1 MEFLRALNIEQSRRQ
16 LVPSLYV
23 IQGNGQGSHFDLT
36 ELASSSDD
44 RVIGIGREKGNDI
57 TVEDHEASRRHAEIR
72 KHNDTYSLTDL
83 DSSNGT
89 FLNNCRIAE
98 AELKSG
104 DRIQIGRTL
113 FLYSHGEGGHLP
125 PANVEIVGTESGDDG
140 SRIIAA
146 VPDKLGPN
154 LPPLPQDDTQN
165 HWLVQAQNNLD
176 VMYRTALAV
185 SHTLDIDD
193 LLDRILQLVFDWVE
207 ADRGC
212 IMLREEET
220 GQLITK
226 ARRDREAGTKSSMT
240 ISRTIL
246 DYVLE
251 RHEGVLTSNA
261 QGDDRFR
268 SGQSVLRT
276 GVHEA
281 ICVPMQGRYGQIGV
295 LYVDTLT
302 PLGEVMASGGQRFT
316 DEHLKLMV
324 AIGHQAALAV
334 EDTTYYSA
342 MVQSERLAAV
352 GQTIATL
359 SHHIKN
365 ILQGIHGGSYL
376 VEMGLDKN
384 DLGVTDKGWGIVRRN
399 QQKISSLVM
408 DMLSFSK
415 DRKPEPSPS
424 DIPALLAEIIETVKQ
439 RAEDAAISV
448 HCKTPDNF
456 PVLLCDTEALS
467 RAILNVVTN
476 AIDAVE
482 ELSDGTV
489 NITTEIDEKREV
501 VHVRVTDNGP
511 GIPAETLPDIFNLF
525 VSTKGAK
532 GTGLGLTVSQK
543 ILREHGGDISVE
555 SNATHGTCFTLSFPL
570 ILSDQTTTGTRGTVT
585 DMQLPADFDASI
597 TP

>member
-1 MEFLRALNIEQSRRQ
+1 M
-16 LVPSLYV
+16 PSLYV

-36 ELASSSDD
+36 ELVSSSDT

-72 KHNDTYSLTDL
+72 KYNDTYSLADL

-302 PLGEVMASGGQRFT
+302 PLGEVMASGGQRFS

-415 DRKPEPSPS
+415 DRKPEPIPS

-482 ELSDGTV
+482 EQSDGTV

-555 SNATHGTCFTLSFPL
+555 STATHGTCFTLSFPL

>member
-1 MEFLRALNIEQSRRQ
+1 M
-16 LVPSLYV
+16 PSIYV
-23 IQGNGQGSHFDLT
+23 IQGSGQGSHFDLA
-36 ELASSSDD
+36 ELISSSDE
-44 RVIGIGREKGNDI
+44 RVVGIGREKGNDI

-72 KHNDTYSLTDL
+72 KRNDTYFLADL

-89 FLNNCRIAE
+89 FLNNCRISE

-113 FLYSHGEGGHLP
+113 FLYSKGESGHLP
-125 PANVEIVGTESGDDG
+125 PANVEIIGTESDGDG

-165 HWLVQAQNNLD
+165 HWLAQAQNNLD

-226 ARRDREAGTKSSMT
+226 ARRDRVAGTKSSMT

-295 LYVDTLT
+295 LYVDTVT
-302 PLGEVMASGGQRFT
+302 PLGEVMASGGQHFS

-334 EDTTYYSA
+334 EDTRYYSA

-399 QQKISSLVM
+399 QHKISSLVM

-424 DIPALLAEIIETVKQ
+424 DIPALLAEIVETVKQ
-439 RAEDAAISV
+439 RAEDAGISV
-448 HCKTPDNF
+448 HCTAPDNF
-456 PVLLCDTEALS
+456 PVILCDTEALS

-482 ELSDGTV
+482 ERADGKV
-489 NITTEIDEKREV
+489 DITTEIDGEREV
-501 VHVRVTDNGP
+501 VQVRVTDNGP
-511 GIPAETLPDIFNLF
+511 GIPAETLPHIFNLF

-543 ILREHGGDISVE
+543 ILREHGGSISVE
-555 SNATHGTCFTLSFPL
+555 STATHGTCFTLSFPL
-570 ILSDQTTTGTRGTVT
+570 LFSDQAASGGRGTVT
-585 DMQLPADFDASI
+585 DAQLPSDFDASI
-597 TP
+597 AP

>member
-1 MEFLRALNIEQSRRQ
+1 M
-16 LVPSLYV
+16 PSLYV

-72 KHNDTYSLTDL
+72 KQNDIYSLADL

-193 LLDRILQLVFDWVE
+193 LLDRILQLVFDWVG

-240 ISRTIL
+240 ISHTIL

-281 ICVPMQGRYGQIGV
+281 ICVPMQGRYGRIGV

-482 ELSDGTV
+482 EQSDGTV

-511 GIPAETLPDIFNLF
+511 GIPEETLPDIFNLF

-555 SNATHGTCFTLSFPL
+555 STATHGTCFTLSFPL

>member
-1 MEFLRALNIEQSRRQ
+1 M
-16 LVPSLYV
+16 PSLYV

-36 ELASSSDD
+36 ELVSSRDD

-482 ELSDGTV
+482 EQSDGTV

-511 GIPAETLPDIFNLF
+511 GIPEETLPDIFNLF

-555 SNATHGTCFTLSFPL
+555 STATHGTCFTLSFPL

>member
-1 MEFLRALNIEQSRRQ
+1 MEFLRVLNIEQSGRQ

-36 ELASSSDD
+36 ELVSSSDD

-57 TVEDHEASRRHAEIR
+57 TVEDHEVSRRHAEIR
-72 KHNDTYSLTDL
+72 KHNDNYYLADL

-89 FLNNCRIAE
+89 FLNNYRIAE
-98 AELKSG
+98 AEIKSG
-104 DRIQIGRTL
+104 DRIRIGRTL

-165 HWLVQAQNNLD
+165 RWLVQAQNNLD

-295 LYVDTLT
+295 LYVDTIT
-302 PLGEVMASGGQRFT
+302 PLGDVMASGGQRFT
-316 DEHLKLMV
+316 DEHLKLIV

-482 ELSDGTV
+482 EQPDGTV

-511 GIPAETLPDIFNLF
+511 GIQAETLPDIFNLF

-555 SNATHGTCFTLSFPL
+555 STATHGTCFTLSFPL

>member
-1 MEFLRALNIEQSRRQ
+1 MIIEQFGRQ

-23 IQGNGQGSHFDLT
+23 IQGNGQGSHFDLAQ
-36 ELASSSDD
+36 LIASSNGH
-44 RVIGIGREKGNDI
+44 VIGIGREKGNDI
-57 TVEDHEASRRHAEIR
+57 AVEDHEASRRHAEIR
-72 KHNDTYSLTDL
+72 KHNDTFVLTDL

-89 FLNNCRIAE
+89 FLNNGRISE

-113 FLYSHGEGGHLP
+113 FLYSQGESGHLP
-125 PANVEIVGTESGDDG
+125 SANVEIVGTESGNDG

-146 VPDKLGPN
+146 VPDKLGPD

-176 VMYRTALAV
+176 VMYRTALAA

-193 LLDRILQLVFDWVE
+193 LLDRILHLVFDWVE

-302 PLGEVMASGGQRFT
+302 PLGEAMTSGGQRFS

-384 DLGVTDKGWGIVRRN
+384 DLGITDKGWGIVRRN
-399 QQKISSLVM
+399 QHKISSLVM

-424 DIPALLAEIIETVKQ
+424 DIPALLADIVETVKQ
-439 RAEDAAISV
+439 RAEDGGISV
-448 HCKTPDNF
+448 RCQTPDDF
-456 PVLLCDTEALS
+456 PVLLCDAEALS

-482 ELSDGTV
+482 EQSNGTV
-489 NITTEIDEKREV
+489 DITTELDEKREV
-501 VHVRVTDNGP
+501 VQVRVTDNGP

-555 SNATHGTCFTLSFPL
+555 STATHGTCFTLSFPL
-570 ILSDQTTTGTRGTVT
+570 LSSEQTTTGNRGTVT
-585 DMQLPADFDASI
+585 DVPLPSDFDASI

>member
-1 MEFLRALNIEQSRRQ
+1 M
-16 LVPSLYV
+16 PSLYV

-36 ELASSSDD
+36 ELVSSSDD

-72 KHNDTYSLTDL
+72 KQNDIYSLADL

-424 DIPALLAEIIETVKQ
+424 DVPALLAEIIETVKQ

-482 ELSDGTV
+482 EQSDGTV

-555 SNATHGTCFTLSFPL
+555 STATHGTCFTLSFPL

>member
-1 MEFLRALNIEQSRRQ
+1 MIIEQFGRQ

-23 IQGNGQGSHFDLT
+23 IQGNGQGSHFDLAQ
-36 ELASSSDD
+36 LISSSNGH
-44 RVIGIGREKGNDI
+44 VIGIGREKGNDI
-57 TVEDHEASRRHAEIR
+57 AVEDHEASRRHAEIR
-72 KHNDTYSLTDL
+72 KHNDTFVLTDL

-89 FLNNCRIAE
+89 FLNNGRISE
-98 AELKSG
+98 VELKSG

-113 FLYSHGEGGHLP
+113 FLYSQGENGHLP
-125 PANVEIVGTESGDDG
+125 SANVEIVGTESGNDG

-146 VPDKLGPN
+146 VPDKLGPD
-154 LPPLPQDDTQN
+154 LPPLPHDDTQN

-176 VMYRTALAV
+176 VMYRTALAA

-193 LLDRILQLVFDWVE
+193 LLDRILHLVFDWVE

-302 PLGEVMASGGQRFT
+302 PLGEAMASGGQRFS

-384 DLGVTDKGWGIVRRN
+384 DLGITDKGWGIVRRN
-399 QQKISSLVM
+399 QHKISSLVM

-415 DRKPEPSPS
+415 DRKPDPSPS
-424 DIPALLAEIIETVKQ
+424 DIPALLADIVETVKQ
-439 RAEDAAISV
+439 RAEDGGISV

-456 PVLLCDTEALS
+456 PVLLCDAEALS

-482 ELSDGTV
+482 EQSNGTV
-489 NITTEIDEKREV
+489 DITTELDEKREV
-501 VHVRVTDNGP
+501 VQVRVTDNGP

-555 SNATHGTCFTLSFPL
+555 SSATHGTCFTLSFPL
-570 ILSDQTTTGTRGTVT
+570 LLSEQTTTGNRGTVT
-585 DMQLPADFDASI
+585 DVPLPSDFDASI

>member
-1 MEFLRALNIEQSRRQ
+1 M
-16 LVPSLYV
+16 PSLYV

-36 ELASSSDD
+36 ELVSSSDD

-72 KHNDTYSLTDL
+72 KYNDTYSLADL
-83 DSSNGT
+83 NSSNGT

-511 GIPAETLPDIFNLF
+511 GIPEETLPDIFNLF

-555 SNATHGTCFTLSFPL
+555 STATHGTCFTLSFPL
-570 ILSDQTTTGTRGTVT
+570 ILSDQTTTGTRGTVA

>member
-1 MEFLRALNIEQSRRQ
+1 M
-16 LVPSLYV
+16 PSIYV
-23 IQGNGQGSHFDLT
+23 IQGSGQGSHFDLA
-36 ELASSSDD
+36 ELISSSDE
-44 RVIGIGREKGNDI
+44 RVVGIGREKGNDI

-72 KHNDTYSLTDL
+72 KRNDTYFLADL

-89 FLNNCRIAE
+89 FLNNCRISE

-113 FLYSHGEGGHLP
+113 FLYSQGESGHLP
-125 PANVEIVGTESGDDG
+125 PANVEIIGRESGDDG

-146 VPDKLGPN
+146 VPDKLGPD

-165 HWLVQAQNNLD
+165 HWLAQAQNNLD

-226 ARRDREAGTKSSMT
+226 ARRDRVAGTKSSMT

-295 LYVDTLT
+295 LYVDTVT
-302 PLGEVMASGGQRFT
+302 PLGEVMASGGQHFS

-334 EDTTYYSA
+334 EDTRYYSA

-399 QQKISSLVM
+399 QHKISSLVM

-424 DIPALLAEIIETVKQ
+424 DIPALLAEIVETVKQ
-439 RAEDAAISV
+439 RAEDAGISV
-448 HCKTPDNF
+448 HCTAPDNF
-456 PVLLCDTEALS
+456 PVILCDTEALS

-482 ELSDGTV
+482 ERADGKV
-489 NITTEIDEKREV
+489 DITTEIDGEREV
-501 VHVRVTDNGP
+501 VQVRVTDNGP
-511 GIPAETLPDIFNLF
+511 GIPAETLPHIFNLF

-543 ILREHGGDISVE
+543 ILREHGGSISVE
-555 SNATHGTCFTLSFPL
+555 STATHGTCFTLSFPL
-570 ILSDQTTTGTRGTVT
+570 LFSDQAASGGRGTVT
-585 DMQLPADFDASI
+585 DAQLPSDFDASI
-597 TP
+597 AP

>member
-72 KHNDTYSLTDL
+72 KQNDIYSLADL

-482 ELSDGTV
+482 EQSDGTV

-511 GIPAETLPDIFNLF
+511 GIPEETLPDIFNLF

-555 SNATHGTCFTLSFPL
+555 STATHGTCFTLSFPL

>member
-1 MEFLRALNIEQSRRQ
+1 MNHERALNIEQSRRQ
-16 LVPSLYV
+16 LVPSIYV
-23 IQGNGQGSHFDLT
+23 IQGSGQGSHFDLA
-36 ELASSSDD
+36 ELISSSDE
-44 RVIGIGREKGNDI
+44 RVVGIGREKGNDI

-72 KHNDTYSLTDL
+72 KCNDNYFLTDL
-83 DSSNGT
+83 ESSNGT
-89 FLNNCRIAE
+89 FLNNCRISE

-113 FLYSHGEGGHLP
+113 FLYSQGESGHLP
-125 PANVEIVGTESGDDG
+125 PANVEIIGTESGDDG

-165 HWLVQAQNNLD
+165 HWLAQAQNNLD

-295 LYVDTLT
+295 LYVDTVT
-302 PLGEVMASGGQRFT
+302 PLGEVMASGGQHFS
-316 DEHLKLMV
+316 DEHLKLMI

-334 EDTTYYSA
+334 EDTRYYSA

-399 QQKISSLVM
+399 QHKISSLVM

-424 DIPALLAEIIETVKQ
+424 DIPALLAEIVETVKQ
-439 RAEDAAISV
+439 RAEDAGISV
-448 HCKTPDNF
+448 HCKAPDNF
-456 PVLLCDTEALS
+456 PVILCDTEALS

-482 ELSDGTV
+482 ERADGTV
-489 NITTEIDEKREV
+489 DITTEIDGEREV
-501 VHVRVTDNGP
+501 VQVRVTDNGP
-511 GIPAETLPDIFNLF
+511 GIPAETLPHIFNLF

-543 ILREHGGDISVE
+543 ILREHGGSISVE
-555 SNATHGTCFTLSFPL
+555 SSATHGTCFTLSFPL
-570 ILSDQTTTGTRGTVT
+570 LFAEQTTASKRYSHRCTATG
-585 DMQLPADFDASI
+585 
-597 TP
+597 

>member
-1 MEFLRALNIEQSRRQ
+1 M
-16 LVPSLYV
+16 PSLYV

-72 KHNDTYSLTDL
+72 KQNDIYSLADL

-424 DIPALLAEIIETVKQ
+424 DVPALLAEIIETVKQ

-482 ELSDGTV
+482 EQSDGTV

-511 GIPAETLPDIFNLF
+511 GIPEETLPDIFNLF

-555 SNATHGTCFTLSFPL
+555 STATHGTCFTLSFPL

>member
-1 MEFLRALNIEQSRRQ
+1 MTIDKFGRQ
-16 LVPSLYV
+16 LAPSLYV
-23 IQGNGQGSHFDLT
+23 IQGRSQGSHFDIAS
-36 ELASSSDD
+36 LASNDSNRAIS
-44 RVIGIGREKGNDI
+44 IGREKGNLI
-57 TVEDHEASRRHAEIR
+57 VVEDHEASRRHAEIR
-72 KHNDTYSLTDL
+72 KHDETFFLTDL
-83 DSSNGT
+83 NSSNGT
-89 FLNNCRIAE
+89 FLNNSRISE

-113 FLYSHGEGGHLP
+113 FLYSRGESEHP
-125 PANVEIVGTESGDDG
+125 PSTNVEIVGTETGDDG

-193 LLDRILQLVFDWVE
+193 LLDRILHLVFDWVE

-212 IMLREEET
+212 IMLRDEET
-220 GQLITK
+220 GQLFTK
-226 ARRDREAGTKSSMT
+226 ARRDREAGTNSSMT

-268 SGQSVLRT
+268 SGQSVFRT

-302 PLGEVMASGGQRFT
+302 PLGEMMAFGGQRFS

-399 QQKISSLVM
+399 QHKISSLVM

-424 DIPALLAEIIETVKQ
+424 DIPALLADIVETVKQ
-439 RAEDAAISV
+439 RAEDAEVSIRCQIAE
-448 HCKTPDNF
+448 NY
-456 PVLLCDTEALS
+456 PVVLCDSEALS
-467 RAILNVVTN
+467 RAVLNVVTN

-482 ELSDGTV
+482 EQTNGTV
-489 NITTEIDEKREV
+489 DITTEIDEQREA
-501 VHVRVTDNGP
+501 VRICVTDNGP

-555 SNATHGTCFTLSFPL
+555 STATHGTCFTLFFPL
-570 ILSDQTTTGTRGTVT
+570 LFAEQTTASKRGTVT
-585 DMQLPADFDASI
+585 DVPLPADFDASI

>member
-1 MEFLRALNIEQSRRQ
+1 MIIEQFGRQ

-23 IQGNGQGSHFDLT
+23 IQGNGQGSHFDLAQ
-36 ELASSSDD
+36 LISSSNGHA
-44 RVIGIGREKGNDI
+44 IGIGREKGNDI
-57 TVEDHEASRRHAEIR
+57 AVEDHEASRRHAEIR
-72 KHNDTYSLTDL
+72 KHNDTFVLTDL

-89 FLNNCRIAE
+89 FLNNGRISK

-113 FLYSHGEGGHLP
+113 FLYSQGESGHLP
-125 PANVEIVGTESGDDG
+125 SVNVEIVGTESGNDG

-146 VPDKLGPN
+146 VPDKLGPD

-176 VMYRTALAV
+176 VMYRTALAA

-193 LLDRILQLVFDWVE
+193 LLDRILHLVFDWVE

-302 PLGEVMASGGQRFT
+302 PLGEAMASGGQRFS

-384 DLGVTDKGWGIVRRN
+384 DLGITDKGWGIVRRN
-399 QQKISSLVM
+399 QHKISSLVM

-415 DRKPEPSPS
+415 DRKPEPIPS
-424 DIPALLAEIIETVKQ
+424 DIPALLADIVETVKQ
-439 RAEDAAISV
+439 RAEDGGISV
-448 HCKTPDNF
+448 RCQTPDNF
-456 PVLLCDTEALS
+456 PVLLCDAEALS

-482 ELSDGTV
+482 EQSNGTV
-489 NITTEIDEKREV
+489 DITTELDEKREV
-501 VHVRVTDNGP
+501 VQVRVTDNGP

-555 SNATHGTCFTLSFPL
+555 SSATHGTCFTLSFPL
-570 ILSDQTTTGTRGTVT
+570 LFSEQTATGNRGTVT
-585 DMQLPADFDASI
+585 DVPLPSDFDASI

>member
-1 MEFLRALNIEQSRRQ
+1 M
-16 LVPSLYV
+16 PSFYV
-23 IQGNGQGSHFDLT
+23 IQGSGQGSHFDLA
-36 ELASSSDD
+36 ELISSSDE
-44 RVIGIGREKGNDI
+44 RVVGIGREKGNDI

-72 KHNDTYSLTDL
+72 KRNDTYFLADL

-89 FLNNCRIAE
+89 FLNNCRISE

-113 FLYSHGEGGHLP
+113 FLYSQGESGHLP
-125 PANVEIVGTESGDDG
+125 PANVEIIGTESGDDG

-165 HWLVQAQNNLD
+165 HWLAQAQNNLD

-302 PLGEVMASGGQRFT
+302 PLGEVMASGGQHFS
-316 DEHLKLMV
+316 DEHLKLMI

-334 EDTTYYSA
+334 EDTRYYSA

-399 QQKISSLVM
+399 QHKISSLVM

-424 DIPALLAEIIETVKQ
+424 DIPALLAEIVETVKQ
-439 RAEDAAISV
+439 RAEDAGISV
-448 HCKTPDNF
+448 HCKAPDNF
-456 PVLLCDTEALS
+456 PVILCDTEALS

-482 ELSDGTV
+482 ERADGTV
-489 NITTEIDEKREV
+489 DITTEIDGEREV
-501 VHVRVTDNGP
+501 VQVRVTDNGP
-511 GIPAETLPDIFNLF
+511 GIPAETLPHIFNLF

-543 ILREHGGDISVE
+543 ILREHGGSISVE
-555 SNATHGTCFTLSFPL
+555 SSATHGTCFTLSFPL
-570 ILSDQTTTGTRGTVT
+570 LFSDQTASGGRGTVT
-585 DMQLPADFDASI
+585 DVQLPSDFDASI
-597 TP
+597 AP

>member
-1 MEFLRALNIEQSRRQ
+1 MIKKRGIKIDSSGSFP
-16 LVPSLYV
+16 VPSLYV
-23 IQGNGQGSHFDLT
+23 IQGHGHGSHFDLAQ
-36 ELASSSDD
+36 LAPTGGEQT
-44 RVIGIGREKGNDI
+44 IGIGREKGNSI
-57 TVEDHEASRRHAEIR
+57 AVEDHEASRRHAEIR
-72 KHNDTYSLTDL
+72 KHDATYLLVDL

-89 FLNNCRIAE
+89 FLNSRRISE
-98 AELKSG
+98 SELRSG
-104 DRIQIGRTL
+104 DRIQIGRTV
-113 FLYSHGEGGHLP
+113 FLYSRGESGFIP
-125 PANVEIVGTESGDDG
+125 PTNVEIVGSNSENDG

-146 VPDKLGPN
+146 IPDKLGPN
-154 LPPLPQDDTQN
+154 LPPLPEDDTQN
-165 HWLVQAQNNLD
+165 HWLAQAQNNLD

-185 SHTLDIDD
+185 SHTLDIDE
-193 LLDRILQLVFDWVE
+193 LLDRILQLIFDWLE

-212 IMLREEET
+212 IMLRDEES

-226 ARRDREAGTKSSMT
+226 ARRDRESGEKSSMT

-302 PLGEVMASGGQRFT
+302 PLGKIMAEGGQHFT
-316 DEHLKLMV
+316 NEHLKLMV

-365 ILQGIHGGSYL
+365 ILQGIQGGSYL
-376 VEMGLDKN
+376 VEMGLEKQ
-384 DLGVTDKGWGIVRRN
+384 DLAVADKGWGIVNRN
-399 QQKISSLVM
+399 QHKISSLVM

-415 DRKPEPSPS
+415 DRKPDPTPS
-424 DIPALLAEIIETVKQ
+424 DMTSLLVDIVETVTQ
-439 RAEDAAISV
+439 RAEDAGISIR
-448 HCKTPDNF
+448 CQTPQDF
-456 PVLLCDTEALS
+456 PILLFDTEGIS
-467 RAILNVVTN
+467 RAVLNVVTN

-482 ELSDGTV
+482 EQPHGKV
-489 NITTEIDEKREV
+489 EIITAIDEKNEV
-501 VHVRVTDNGP
+501 VRVVITDNGP
-511 GIPAETLPDIFNLF
+511 GIPAGTLPNIFNLF

-543 ILREHGGDISVE
+543 ILREHGGDIFVE
-555 SNATHGTCFTLSFPL
+555 STPSQGTCFTLSFPL
-570 ILSDQTTTGTRGTVT
+570 MFGEHAAKGNQGTVT
-585 DMQLPADFDASI
+585 DMQLPSDFDASL

>member
-1 MEFLRALNIEQSRRQ
+1 M
-16 LVPSLYV
+16 PSLYV

-72 KHNDTYSLTDL
+72 KQNDIYSLADL
-83 DSSNGT
+83 NSSNGT

-185 SHTLDIDD
+185 SHTLNIDD

-482 ELSDGTV
+482 EQPDGTV
-489 NITTEIDEKREV
+489 DISTEIDEKREV

-555 SNATHGTCFTLSFPL
+555 STATHGTCFTLSFPL

-585 DMQLPADFDASI
+585 DMQLPADFDASV

>member
-1 MEFLRALNIEQSRRQ
+1 M
-16 LVPSLYV
+16 PSLYV

-72 KHNDTYSLTDL
+72 KHNDTYSLADL

-334 EDTTYYSA
+334 EDTKYYSA

-482 ELSDGTV
+482 EQSDGTV

-555 SNATHGTCFTLSFPL
+555 STATHGTCFTLSFPL

>member
-1 MEFLRALNIEQSRRQ
+1 M
-16 LVPSLYV
+16 PSLYV
-23 IQGNGQGSHFDLT
+23 IQGHGHGSHFNLT
-36 ELASSSDD
+36 QLASVRDE
-44 RVIGIGREKGNDI
+44 RAIGIGREKGNCI
-57 TVEDHEASRRHAEIR
+57 AVEDHEASRRHAEIR
-72 KHNDTYSLTDL
+72 KRNAAYLLVDL
-83 DSSNGT
+83 GSSNGT
-89 FLNNCRIAE
+89 FLNNHRISE
-98 AELKSG
+98 SELRSG
-104 DRIQIGRTL
+104 DRIQIGRTV
-113 FLYSHGEGGHLP
+113 FLYSRGESGLVP
-125 PANVEIVGTESGDDG
+125 PTNVEIIGANSEDNDG

-146 VPDKLGPN
+146 IPDKLGPN
-154 LPPLPQDDTQN
+154 LPPLPEDDTQN
-165 HWLVQAQNNLD
+165 HWLAQAQNNLD

-185 SHTLDIDD
+185 SHTLDIDE
-193 LLDRILQLVFDWVE
+193 LLDRILQLIFDWLE

-212 IMLREEET
+212 IMLRDEEN

-226 ARRDREAGTKSSMT
+226 ARRDRKSGENSSMT

-302 PLGEVMASGGQRFT
+302 PLGEIMNEGGQHFT
-316 DEHLKLMV
+316 NEHLKLMV

-376 VEMGLDKN
+376 VEMGLEKQ
-384 DLGVTDKGWGIVRRN
+384 DLTVASKGWGIVNRN
-399 QQKISSLVM
+399 QHKISSLVM

-424 DIPALLAEIIETVKQ
+424 DMASLLVEIVETVTQ
-439 RAEDAAISV
+439 RADDAGISV
-448 HCKTPDNF
+448 HCQTPQDF
-456 PVLLCDTEALS
+456 PILLFDTEAIS
-467 RAILNVVTN
+467 RAVLNVVTN

-482 ELSDGTV
+482 EQPHGKV
-489 NITTEIDEKREV
+489 EITAAIDEKSEV
-501 VHVRVTDNGP
+501 VRVVITDNGP
-511 GIPAETLPDIFNLF
+511 GIPTETLPNIFNLF
-525 VSTKGAK
+525 VSTKGGK

-543 ILREHGGDISVE
+543 ILREHGGDIFVE
-555 SNATHGTCFTLSFPL
+555 STPSQGSCFTLSFPL
-570 ILSDQTTTGTRGTVT
+570 LFGEHTSEGSRGTVT
-585 DMQLPADFDASI
+585 DMQLPSDFDASI

>member
-1 MEFLRALNIEQSRRQ
+1 M
-16 LVPSLYV
+16 PSLYV
-23 IQGNGQGSHFDLT
+23 IRGNGQGSHFDLT
-36 ELASSSDD
+36 ELVSSSDD

-72 KHNDTYSLTDL
+72 KQNDIYSLADL

-185 SHTLDIDD
+185 SHTLNIDD

-482 ELSDGTV
+482 EQSDGTV

-525 VSTKGAK
+525 VSKKGAK

-555 SNATHGTCFTLSFPL
+555 STAAHGTCFTLSFPL

>member
-1 MEFLRALNIEQSRRQ
+1 MTIDKFGRQ
-16 LVPSLYV
+16 LAPSLYV
-23 IQGNGQGSHFDLT
+23 IQGRSQGSHID
-36 ELASSSDD
+36 LASLTSDD
-44 RVIGIGREKGNDI
+44 SDQAIGIGREKGNRI
-57 TVEDHEASRRHAEIR
+57 VVEDHEASRRHAEIR
-72 KHNDTYSLTDL
+72 KHNDPFFLTDL
-83 DSSNGT
+83 NSSNGT
-89 FLNNCRIAE
+89 FLNNSRISE

-113 FLYSHGEGGHLP
+113 FLYSQGESEHQLS
-125 PANVEIVGTESGDDG
+125 ANVEIVGTETGDDG

-146 VPDKLGPN
+146 VLDKLGPN

-193 LLDRILQLVFDWVE
+193 LLDRILHLVFDWVE

-212 IMLREEET
+212 IMLRDEET
-220 GQLITK
+220 GQLFTK
-226 ARRDREAGTKSSMT
+226 ARRDREAGTNSSMT

-302 PLGEVMASGGQRFT
+302 PLGEMMAFGGQRFS

-384 DLGVTDKGWGIVRRN
+384 DLEVTDKGWGIVRRN
-399 QQKISSLVM
+399 QHKISSLVM

-415 DRKPEPSPS
+415 DRKPEPGPS
-424 DIPALLAEIIETVKQ
+424 DIPALLADIVETVKQ
-439 RAEDAAISV
+439 RAEDAEISI
-448 HCKTPDNF
+448 HCQIAENY
-456 PVLLCDTEALS
+456 PVVLCDSEALS
-467 RAILNVVTN
+467 RAVLNVVTN

-482 ELSDGTV
+482 EQTNGTV
-489 NITTEIDEKREV
+489 DITTEIDEQREA
-501 VHVRVTDNGP
+501 VRICVTDNGP
-511 GIPAETLPDIFNLF
+511 GIPADTLPDIFNLF

-555 SNATHGTCFTLSFPL
+555 STATQGTCFTLSFPL
-570 ILSDQTTTGTRGTVT
+570 LFAEQTTASKRGTVT
-585 DMQLPADFDASI
+585 DVPLPADFDASI

>member
-1 MEFLRALNIEQSRRQ
+1 M
-16 LVPSLYV
+16 PSLYV

-36 ELASSSDD
+36 ELVSSSDD

-72 KHNDTYSLTDL
+72 KYNDTYSLADL
-83 DSSNGT
+83 NSSNGT

-185 SHTLDIDD
+185 SHTLNIDD

-334 EDTTYYSA
+334 EDTKYYSA

-424 DIPALLAEIIETVKQ
+424 DVPALLAEIIETVKQ

-482 ELSDGTV
+482 EQSDGTV

-511 GIPAETLPDIFNLF
+511 GIPEETLPDIFNLF

-555 SNATHGTCFTLSFPL
+555 STATHGTCFTLSFPL

>member
-1 MEFLRALNIEQSRRQ
+1 M
-16 LVPSLYV
+16 PSLYV
-23 IQGNGQGSHFDLT
+23 IRGNGQGSHFDLT
-36 ELASSSDD
+36 ELVSSSDD

-72 KHNDTYSLTDL
+72 KQNDIYSLADL

-424 DIPALLAEIIETVKQ
+424 DVPALLAEIIETVKQ

-482 ELSDGTV
+482 EQPDGTV
-489 NITTEIDEKREV
+489 DISTEIDEKREV

-511 GIPAETLPDIFNLF
+511 GIPEETLPDIFNLF

-555 SNATHGTCFTLSFPL
+555 STATHGTCFTLSFPL